1 VNFRSIVLDVD
12 STLCG
17 IEGIDWL
24 AEKRGAA
31 VAADVAAQTDRAM
44 RGELTLEEV
53 YGARLEVVLPSADD
67 VADLAAAY
75 RESLAPG
82 AADAIRSWREYGIR
96 IVLVSSGIRQAITP
110 LALDLG
116 IPESDV
122 RAVDLRFHANG
133 GYRGFDAASPLT
145 TAGGKRIVVEAMDL
159 ARPSLAAGDGV
170 TDLAMRE
177 VVDRFCV
184 FTGFASRSSV
194 IERADCT
201 VSSFAELA
209 SIMGRV
215 SFEAETQKL
224 KKRSD
229 GCNGFDG

>member
-1 VNFRSIVLDVD
+1 MKFTSVVLDVD

-31 VAADVAAQTDRAM
+31 VAIDVAAQTDRAM
-44 RGELTLEEV
+44 RGELTLEQV
-53 YGARLEVVLPSADD
+53 YGARLEVVLPDAGD
-67 VADLAAAY
+67 VAALAVAY

-82 AADAIRSWREYGIR
+82 ARDVIASWRKRGIR
-96 IVLVSSGIRQAITP
+96 VVLVSSGIRQAILP
-110 LALDLG
+110 LAMDLG

-122 RAVDLRFHANG
+122 RGVDLRFQANG
-133 GYRGFDAASPLT
+133 GYAGFDAASPLT
-145 TAGGKRIVVEAMDL
+145 TAAGKRSVVEGMGL

-184 FTGFASRSSV
+184 FTGFASRPPV

-209 SIMGRV
+209 AIVG
-215 SFEAETQKL
+215 
-224 KKRSD
+224 
-229 GCNGFDG
+229 

>member
-1 VNFRSIVLDVD
+1 MKFRSVVLDVD
-12 STLCG
+12 STLCE

-24 AEKRGAA
+24 AEKRGTA

-67 VADLAAAY
+67 VTDLASAY
-75 RESLAPG
+75 RDSLAPG
-82 AADAIRSWREYGIR
+82 AGDAIRSWRQRGIR
-96 IVLVSSGIRQAITP
+96 VVLVSSGIRQAITP

-116 IPESDV
+116 IPEADV

-145 TAGGKRIVVEAMDL
+145 TAGGKRTIVESMDL
-159 ARPSLAAGDGV
+159 VRPSLAVGDGI
-170 TDLAMRE
+170 TDLAMRP

-184 FTGFASRSSV
+184 FTGFASRPSV
-194 IERADCT
+194 IERADCRA
-201 VSSFAELA
+201 SSFAELA
-209 SIMGRV
+209 ALVTQV
-215 SFEAETQKL
+215 S
-224 KKRSD
+224 D
-229 GCNGFDG
+229 